1 MKKVIV
7 VSLAV
12 AMIGL
17 LNNCAPKVAK
27 QTQASAPKAA
37 EPVDEGDV
45 PAPALSTART
55 DREEAPTP
63 IWDQDQDAQMATIM
77 AVSDDAKASG
87 KQLYER
93 KCGSCH
99 KLHATQSRTSE
110 AWHPILKTM
119 RKKAALNEAEYTY
132 IAAYIH
138 ANAKQ

>member
-1 MKKVIV
+1 MA
-7 VSLAV
+7 L

-27 QTQASAPKAA
+27 QTQASTPKAA
-37 EPVDEGDV
+37 EAVDEGDV
-45 PAPALSTART
+45 LTPSPTPAVAART

-63 IWDQDQDAQMATIM
+63 IWDQDQDMQMATFN
-77 AVSDDAKASG
+77 ATSEDVKASG

-99 KLHATQSRTSE
+99 KLHTTQSRTSE
-110 AWHPILKTM
+110 AWHPILKSM